1 MNTHLTVRVT
11 GPGELLAS
19 IPALIGFH
27 PPSGSLVL
35 ISLTDNTFG
44 LIVRADL
51 PSADQYGQLVGQ
63 AVTPALVAEGTEVV
77 AVVIDDD
84 PHPDLVDEL
93 QRSGITLAGAYVV
106 PAITAGARW
115 RSHLDSTISGHLP
128 DPQSTAAH
136 VATVAHGAMIHDSR
150 ENIEALFRSD
160 DGERIAH
167 RASLIDAARGDWS
180 TERGTH
186 VVQQALRTS
195 FDGDLA
201 ALADSEVADL
211 AVALCDPVVRDACL
225 ATAIPADSPLAA
237 AAFHLWCALTRALPA
252 PERAEAA
259 VLAAWA
265 AFMRGD
271 GATAQIALRTALDAD
286 PEHRLS
292 RLLLQAIEHGIAPEN
307 LHRLASH
314 DEIGLYHAL
323 DVGGRK

>member
-1 MNTHLTVRVT
+1 MNTQFTVRVT

-19 IPALIGFH
+19 IPALLGFH

-51 PSADQYGQLVGQ
+51 PSADQYGQLVRQ
-63 AVTPALVAEGTEVV
+63 AVTPAFVAEGTELV

-84 PHPDLVDEL
+84 PHTGLVDEL
-93 QRSGITLAGAYVV
+93 QRSGITLAGAYTV

-115 RSHLDSTISGHLP
+115 RSHLDPTISGHFP
-128 DPQSTAAH
+128 DPEFTAVH
-136 VATVAHGAMIHDSR
+136 VATVAHGAVIYDSR
-150 ENIEALFRSD
+150 EAVHALFRSD

-167 RASLIDAARGDWS
+167 RASLIDALRGTGS

-186 VVQQALRTS
+186 AVQQALRRS
-195 FDGDLA
+195 HDGDPA

-225 ATAIPADSPLAA
+225 AAAIPADSPLAV
-237 AAFHLWCALTRALPA
+237 AAFDLWCALTRALPA

-259 VLAAWA
+259 VLAGWA
-265 AFMRGD
+265 AYVRGD

-292 RLLLQAIEHGIAPEN
+292 RLLLQAIAHGIAPEN

-314 DEIGLYHAL
+314 DEIGLSHTL
-323 DVGGRK
+323 ETGGRR